1 MEIDRTLAYV
11 RPFGRHTLGISVNE
25 KYSPFEKV
33 EYIGAD
39 VFPND
44 WSWLGLKR
52 VELIRVK
59 ARELR
64 FVRTFWAELI
74 GLERHLRDVDF
85 IDTAELYTPFSYQ
98 CAKIAE
104 KLGKPLVT
112 SVIETI
118 PKHISSRLPPWAL
131 YTKYVM
137 RRADLLIALTNKAK
151 EYLLSV
157 GAEEDKVKV
166 LRQGVD
172 LERFHPPKDR
182 HVGDVIRILFV
193 SVLCERRGLLELLN
207 AIKTLYDDGERVEL
221 WLVGD
226 GPLRSLARRYAYKY
240 PVRLLGHIHY
250 RDLPEVYRQCDVFC
264 LPGKDVYRF
273 GIKVMEDG
281 QYTIAVLEAMAS
293 GLPLVVSDSG
303 AYPEIVGPDNF
314 IVAQGDTRQLF
325 ESLRILVEDE
335 ELRRRIGASNR
346 ARAEE
351 LFDGRKCCEAYA
363 EELMKLLG

>member
-33 EYIGAD
+33 KYIGAD
-39 VFPND
+39 ISPND

-52 VELIRVK
+52 VELINVK
-59 ARELR
+59 AREFR

-98 CAKIAE
+98 CAKVAKE
-104 KLGKPLVT
+104 LKKPLVV

-118 PKHISSRLPPWAL
+118 PKHISSRLPPWSL

-137 RRADLLIALTNKAK
+137 EHADLLVALSNKAK
-151 EYLLSV
+151 EYLLSI
-157 GAEEDKVKV
+157 GAKEDKVRV

-172 LERFHPPKDR
+172 LDRFHPSKNRPLRDAVR
-182 HVGDVIRILFV
+182 VLFV
-193 SVLCERRGLLELLN
+193 SSLSKRRGLIELLKATKMLCN
-207 AIKTLYDDGERVEL
+207 NGERVEL

-226 GPLRSLARRYAYKY
+226 GPLKSLAQSYAQKY
-240 PVRLLGHIHY
+240 PVKLLGHIHY
-250 RDLPEVYRQCDVFC
+250 RDLPEVYRQCDIFC

-303 AYPEIVGPDNF
+303 AYPEIVGSDNF
-314 IVAQGDTRQLF
+314 IVEQGNAKQLY
-325 ESLRILVEDE
+325 ESLKILVEDE
-335 ELRRRIGASNR
+335 KLRRRISASNR
-346 ARAEE
+346 ARAEK
-351 LFDGRKCCEAYA
+351 LFDGKKCCEAYA
-363 EELMKLLG
+363 EELIKLV